1 MRVVAG
7 SVAPVVR
14 DADNKG
20 LSAIAAS
27 VRKLAKAAQDG
38 TLTAADVEGGTFTI
52 INLGAYGIRQF
63 SAIIAPP
70 QVRAGCKCAA
80 AGLLRLHRVVA
91 VCLRA
96 GSSACNRHS
105 VQARGTKYRCARRPH
120 VFFACCVMLFAV
132 RVA

>member
-1 MRVVAG
+1 M
-7 SVAPVVR
+7 R

-20 LSAIAAS
+20 LSAISAS

-70 QVRAGCKCAA
+70 QVRVRGRKCAA
-80 AGLLRLHRVVA
+80 ASLPCLSCVVA
-91 VCLRA
+91 VCARA
-96 GSSACNRHS
+96 GCSASNRHC
-105 VQARGTKYRCARRPH
+105 VQARGTKYRCALAWVALARM
-120 VFFACCVMLFAV
+120 CCCMLCYAV
-132 RVA
+132 PVA